1 MEDIYKPAQTEKNN
15 SVSNSSSKDFFLDK
29 QVKKSIRYPLNV
41 RDVVK
46 VLCRERALKLVDLA
60 NMIGMTRQG
69 LNNYIS
75 GMWGVPTQIKLKI
88 AEALGVDSSVIW
100 DLK

>member
-1 MEDIYKPAQTEKNN
+1 MSEVINN
-15 SVSNSSSKDFFLDK
+15 SDKTFFLNTPVRK
-29 QVKKSIRYPLNV
+29 CIKPLSV
-41 RDVVK
+41 REVVK

-60 NMIGMTRQG
+60 DKIGMTRQG

-75 GMWGVPTQIKLKI
+75 GRWAVPTQIKIKI
-88 AEALGVDSSVIW
+88 AEALEVDSSVIW